1 MVLKMVAVVIV
12 LPLLSGGVD
21 AMEHVDHVHVDALHG
36 FPVKK
41 QQRFRANGE
50 IVTYEQPVVLELR
63 TRSREAW
70 IQRDPDSKSYYK
82 GENVT
87 SAKK

>member
-1 MVLKMVAVVIV
+1 
-12 LPLLSGGVD
+12 
-21 AMEHVDHVHVDALHG
+21 
-36 FPVKK
+36 
-41 QQRFRANGE
+41 
-50 IVTYEQPVVLELR
+50 LR

-87 SAKK
+87 WAKK

>member
-1 MVLKMVAVVIV
+1 MSHGHTSIHHRIQINIHKRTECERMVLKMVAVVIV

-63 TRSREAW
+63 TR
-70 IQRDPDSKSYYK
+70 
-82 GENVT
+82 
-87 SAKK
+87 